1 MLAFFVSGWQD
12 SNLRP
17 PRPKRGAITGLR
29 YTPNNNAKVQQ
40 SFTSTRQ
47 MRRDWDSNPGYPF
60 GVRLFSKQVLSATQA
75 SLLIMNFIKDGKS
88 SNSLYISKYF
98 IDIKIEKNITSF
110 LVLAL
115 YGLFH

>member
-1 MLAFFVSGWQD
+1 
-12 SNLRP
+12 
-17 PRPKRGAITGLR
+17 
-29 YTPNNNAKVQQ
+29 
-40 SFTSTRQ
+40 